1 MEGQTK
7 IYKDLTTTKKYY
19 GIKYDQSKCFHPI
32 S

>member
-1 MEGQTK
+1 MEGKTK

-19 GIKYDQSKCFHPI
+19 GIKYNQSKRVHPV